1 MPISG
6 RLRTTSSRL
15 PTHIDTMM
23 PQNRAGSSV
32 ATLARGD
39 PRMIIALIIRAMT
52 GFAGMPKVSMG
63 MKEVCAAALLADS
76 GPATPSIAPL
86 PKRSGVFDLLF
97 HGVRER
103 GQDVAAA
110 RQDAEQGAEDG
121 AAHHR
126 RRDAAQV
133 LAARHQAADLPHRHV
148 AVVLV
153 LEIAQDLGDAE
164 HADRERD
171 EIEPVGERAGRA

>member
-1 MPISG
+1 
-6 RLRTTSSRL
+6 
-15 PTHIDTMM
+15 
-23 PQNRAGSSV
+23 
-32 ATLARGD
+32 
-39 PRMIIALIIRAMT
+39 MIIAPIIRAIT

-76 GPATPSIAPL
+76 GAATPSIAPL
-86 PKRSGVFDLLF
+86 PKRSGVFETF
-97 HGVRER
+97 FPRCRRRTRPGRGRRPAGCRARSRGRCRAHG
-103 GQDVAAA
+103 
-110 RQDAEQGAEDG
+110 
-121 AAHHR
+121 

-171 EIEPVGERAGRA
+171 EIEPVGELELASVNRAAPV